1 MGRPGAEPAAQAS
14 RWPRLLIRL
23 RFAIVAAWLAGAAAA
38 LVYLP
43 SLAGAGSTSLGG
55 LVAADAEAVEA
66 ELRSL
71 EAFPFPLLSR
81 TFVVQRDAGGLSTGE
96 QARIAERALRINERR
111 DPLLATVV
119 FALPVTNAAG
129 FFPGSRERGTT
140 ALTYLFYRPD
150 ASLYARRA
158 LARTYAERI
167 ERAGDPVTG
176 VTGAVPARLA
186 QWEAIEDALPLVEV
200 ATVAFILVLLAFT
213 FRTPVVPVVVLAAAG
228 LTYVL
233 ASRSVAALGD
243 VAGSTVPREVEPVLV
258 VLLLG
263 VVTDYSIFFVTSFRR
278 RLEEGYDS
286 RAAAEASVRLNG
298 HVVAVAG
305 LIVALGAAALV
316 VGRLEFFRTL
326 GPAAGLT
333 VLIALAVSLTFVPA
347 VLAIGGSALFWPWRY
362 RPGAER
368 RRRGLPRLTTNRVVA
383 GLVAAVVIAGLV
395 AATAPALDQRLGFTL
410 VRGLP
415 DTSETE
421 RAYRTAAR
429 GFAPGVLSPLLV
441 LVEGRGLDERRGAL
455 VDLQRRLAEQPGI
468 AGVVGPR
475 QLPSQVGL
483 DAFVAPNGAAAR
495 FVVILENEPL
505 SAPALDDLE
514 ALQRAAPRLLDEVG
528 LGDASVAF
536 AGDTALAAETVSRIQ
551 GDTGRIAA
559 AALLVNFGLLA
570 LFLRAL
576 VAPLYLLV
584 SSALALGAAL
594 GLTSLFFGT
603 GLDKVDVTYYVPFT
617 AAVLLL
623 SLGSDYN
630 VFVVGRIWQSARD
643 RPIRAAVAVAVPA
656 ASRAVSI
663 AAVALAGSFAM
674 LAFVPLQP
682 FRELA
687 FVMAVGILLDAFVV
701 RSLLVPALVLLVGE
715 RSWWPSRRAP
725 AVD

>member
-1 MGRPGAEPAAQAS
+1 MDRLRAEPPAGAS
-14 RWPRLLIRL
+14 RWPRLLVRL
-23 RFAIVAAWLAGAAAA
+23 RFAIVAAWLAVAAAA

-111 DPLLATVV
+111 DPLLTTVV

-158 LARTYAERI
+158 LAQTYAERI

-186 QWEAIEDALPLVEV
+186 QWEAIEDALPLVEL
-200 ATVAFILVLLAFT
+200 ATVAFILVLLALT

-263 VVTDYSIFFVTSFRR
+263 VVTDYSIFFVTTFRR

-286 RAAAEASVRLNG
+286 RSAAEASVRLNG

-333 VLIALAVSLTFVPA
+333 VAIALAVSLTFVPA
-347 VLAIGGSALFWPWRY
+347 LLAIGGSALFWPWRY
-362 RPGAER
+362 QPGAER
-368 RRRGLPRLTTNRVVA
+368 RRRRLPRLATNRLVA
-383 GLVAAVVIAGLV
+383 GLVAAVVIAGLL

-441 LVEGRGLDERRGAL
+441 LVEGRGLDERRQAL
-455 VDLQRRLAEQPGI
+455 VELQRRLAEQPGV

-475 QLPSQVGL
+475 QLPPQVGL
-483 DAFVAPNGAAAR
+483 NAFVARDGAAAR

-505 SAPALDDLE
+505 SAPALDDLD
-514 ALQRAAPRLLDEVG
+514 ALQRAAPRLLGQVG
-528 LGDASVAF
+528 LGDAAVAF
-536 AGDTALAAETVSRIQ
+536 AGDTALAHETVSRIR
-551 GDTGRIAA
+551 GDTARIAA

-594 GLTSLFFGT
+594 GLTNLFFGNA
-603 GLDKVDVTYYVPFT
+603 LDKVDITYYVPFT

-630 VFVVGRIWQSARD
+630 VFVVGRIWQAARD
-643 RPIRAAVAVAVPA
+643 RPIRAAVSAAVPA
-656 ASRAVSI
+656 ASRAVAI

-674 LAFVPLQP
+674 LALVPLQP

>member
-1 MGRPGAEPAAQAS
+1 MGPAPAESRAGEP
-14 RWPRLLIRL
+14 RWPRLLVRL
-23 RFAIVAAWLAGAAAA
+23 RFAIVAAWLAAAAA
-38 LVYLP
+38 VFVYLP

-55 LVAADAEAVEA
+55 LVASDAEAVRA

-140 ALTYLFYRPD
+140 ALTYLFFRQD

-158 LARTYAERI
+158 LAETYAERI
-167 ERAGDPVTG
+167 ESAGDPVTG
-176 VTGAVPARLA
+176 VTGAVPARLT
-186 QWEAIEDALPLVEV
+186 QWEAIEDALPLVEL
-200 ATVAFILVLLAFT
+200 ATVAFILALLALT
-213 FRTPVVPVVVLAAAG
+213 FRTPVVPLVVLAAAG
-228 LTYVL
+228 LAYLL

-243 VAGSTVPREVEPVLV
+243 VAGYTVPREVEPVLV

-278 RLEEGYDS
+278 RLEEGDHS
-286 RAAAEASVRLNG
+286 RAAAEASVRLNA

-347 VLAIGGSALFWPWRY
+347 VLAIGGGALFWPWRY
-362 RPGAER
+362 RPGEER
-368 RRRGLPRLTTNRVVA
+368 RRLRLPRPTTNRIVA
-383 GLVAAVVIAGLV
+383 GLVAAVVVAGLV
-395 AATAPALDQRLGFTL
+395 AATAPSLDQRLGFTL

-415 DTSETE
+415 DTSEAE

-441 LVEGRGLDERRGAL
+441 LVEGRGLDERRQAL
-455 VDLQRRLAEQPGI
+455 VELQRRLAEQPGV

-475 QLPSQVGL
+475 QLPPQVGL
-483 DAFVAPNGAAAR
+483 NAFVARDGAAAR
-495 FVVILENEPL
+495 FVVVLENEPL

-514 ALQRAAPRLLDEVG
+514 GLQRTAPRLLAAVG
-528 LGDASVAF
+528 LGDATVAF
-536 AGDTALAAETVSRIQ
+536 AGDTALAQETVSRIR
-551 GDTGRIAA
+551 GDTARIAA

-584 SSALALGAAL
+584 SSALALGGAL
-594 GLTSLFFGT
+594 GLTNLFFGSA
-603 GLDKVDVTYYVPFT
+603 LDKVDITYYVPFT

-630 VFVVGRIWQSARD
+630 VFVVGRIWQAARD
-643 RPIRAAVAVAVPA
+643 RPIRDAVTVAVPA

-687 FVMAVGILLDAFVV
+687 FVMSVGILLDAFVV

-725 AVD
+725 SVD

>member
-1 MGRPGAEPAAQAS
+1 
-14 RWPRLLIRL
+14 
-23 RFAIVAAWLAGAAAA
+23 
-38 LVYLP
+38 
-43 SLAGAGSTSLGG
+43 
-55 LVAADAEAVEA
+55 
-66 ELRSL
+66 
-71 EAFPFPLLSR
+71 
-81 TFVVQRDAGGLSTGE
+81 
-96 QARIAERALRINERR
+96 
-111 DPLLATVV
+111 
-119 FALPVTNAAG
+119 
-129 FFPGSRERGTT
+129 
-140 ALTYLFYRPD
+140 
-150 ASLYARRA
+150 
-158 LARTYAERI
+158 
-167 ERAGDPVTG
+167 
-176 VTGAVPARLA
+176 
-186 QWEAIEDALPLVEV
+186 
-200 ATVAFILVLLAFT
+200 
-213 FRTPVVPVVVLAAAG
+213 
-228 LTYVL
+228 
-233 ASRSVAALGD
+233 
-243 VAGSTVPREVEPVLV
+243 VEPVLV

-263 VVTDYSIFFVTSFRR
+263 VVTDYSVFFVTTFRR
-278 RLEEGYDS
+278 RLEEGYGS
-286 RAAAEASVRLNG
+286 RSAAEASVRLNG
-298 HVVAVAG
+298 RVVAVAG

-333 VLIALAVSLTFVPA
+333 VLIALAVSLTLVPA

-368 RRRGLPRLTTNRVVA
+368 RRRELPRLATNRIVAGVVA
-383 GLVAAVVIAGLV
+383 VVVIAGLV
-395 AATAPALDQRLGFTL
+395 AAAAPALDQRLGFTL

-455 VDLQRRLAEQPGI
+455 VELQSRLAAQPGV

-475 QLPSQVGL
+475 QLPPQVGL
-483 DAFVAPNGAAAR
+483 NAFVAPNGAAAR

-514 ALQRAAPRLLDEVG
+514 ALQRTAPGVLDEVG

-536 AGDTALAAETVSRIQ
+536 AGDTALAAETVSRIR

-594 GLTSLFFGT
+594 GLTSLVFGT
-603 GLDKVDVTYYVPFT
+603 ALDNVDVTYYVPFT

-630 VFVVGRIWQSARD
+630 VFVVGRIWQAARS

-663 AAVALAGSFAM
+663 AALALAGSFAM

-687 FVMAVGILLDAFVV
+687 FVMTVGILLDAFVV

>member
-1 MGRPGAEPAAQAS
+1 MDRLRAEPPAGAS
-14 RWPRLLIRL
+14 RWPRLLVRL
-23 RFAIVAAWLAGAAAA
+23 RFAIVAAWLAVAAAA

-43 SLAGAGSTSLGG
+43 SLAGGGSTSLGG

-119 FALPVTNAAG
+119 FALPVTNTAG
-129 FFPGSRERGTT
+129 LFPGSRERGTT
-140 ALTYLFYRPD
+140 ALTYLFYQPD

-158 LARTYAERI
+158 LAQTYAERI

-186 QWEAIEDALPLVEV
+186 QWEAIEDALPLVEL

-286 RAAAEASVRLNG
+286 RSAAEASVRLNG

-333 VLIALAVSLTFVPA
+333 VGIALAVSLTFVPA
-347 VLAIGGSALFWPWRY
+347 LLAIGGSALFWPWRY
-362 RPGAER
+362 RQGAER
-368 RRRGLPRLTTNRVVA
+368 RRGRLPRLATNRIVA

-441 LVEGRGLDERRGAL
+441 LVEGRGLDERRQAL
-455 VDLQRRLAEQPGI
+455 VELQRRLAERPGV

-475 QLPSQVGL
+475 QLPPQVGL
-483 DAFVAPNGAAAR
+483 NAFVAPNGAAAR

-536 AGDTALAAETVSRIQ
+536 AGDTALAAETVSRIR

-594 GLTSLFFGT
+594 GLTNLFFGT
-603 GLDKVDVTYYVPFT
+603 ALDKVDITYYVPFT

-643 RPIRAAVAVAVPA
+643 RPIRAAVTVAVPA

>member
-1 MGRPGAEPAAQAS
+1 VDRLRAEPPAGAS
-14 RWPRLLIRL
+14 RWPRLLVRL
-23 RFAIVAAWLAGAAAA
+23 RFAIVAAWLAVAAAA

-158 LARTYAERI
+158 LAQTYAERI

-186 QWEAIEDALPLVEV
+186 QWEAIEDALPLVEL
-200 ATVAFILVLLAFT
+200 ATVAFILVLLALT

-278 RLEEGYDS
+278 RLEEGYDARS
-286 RAAAEASVRLNG
+286 AAEASVRLNG

-333 VLIALAVSLTFVPA
+333 VAIALAVSLTFVPA

-362 RPGAER
+362 QPGAER
-368 RRRGLPRLTTNRVVA
+368 RQRRLPRLATNRLVA
-383 GLVAAVVIAGLV
+383 GLVAAVVIAGLL

-441 LVEGRGLDERRGAL
+441 LVEGRGLDERRQAL
-455 VDLQRRLAEQPGI
+455 VELQRRLAERPGV

-475 QLPSQVGL
+475 QLPPQVGL
-483 DAFVAPNGAAAR
+483 NAFVAPDGAAAR

-514 ALQRAAPRLLDEVG
+514 ALQRAAPRLLDQVG
-528 LGDASVAF
+528 LGDATVTF
-536 AGDTALAAETVSRIQ
+536 AGDTALAHETVSRIR
-551 GDTGRIAA
+551 GDTARIAA

-594 GLTSLFFGT
+594 GLTNLFFGNA
-603 GLDKVDVTYYVPFT
+603 LDKVDITYYVPFT

-630 VFVVGRIWQSARD
+630 VFVVGRIWQAARD
-643 RPIRAAVAVAVPA
+643 RPIRDAVAVAVPA